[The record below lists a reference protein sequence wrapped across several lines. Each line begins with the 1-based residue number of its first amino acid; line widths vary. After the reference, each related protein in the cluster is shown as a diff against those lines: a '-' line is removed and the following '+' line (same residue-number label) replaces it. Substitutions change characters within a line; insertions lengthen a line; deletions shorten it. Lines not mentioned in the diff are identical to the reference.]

1 MHGAPNGAPR
11 CASSS
16 AFHPGTQSLIRSFP
30 SIFQDPTLPPK
41 STMVGRTF
49 SSGLLVAAAFGV
61 ASVNAHGF
69 LAIPA
74 PYFKSGVDITSY
86 TSTIMGDAT
95 YPGFAFNTAPS
106 INMEN
111 FVKNFKNDTKH
122 PNLRALVEKEAK
134 VVAAG
139 ADAQCGWTD
148 PSKTSYTLTNSTI
161 TYGRN
166 FEGTGEGFV
175 HPGPCETWCDD
186 VMVQQDMHCDETY
199 NKPNKAAVIPIDVAK
214 CKGAKQLTTY
224 WIAMHGNEW
233 QVYLD
238 CVGLTGATSG
248 GSSSTTPKPTT
259 KAPAAA
265 TPAPATTAPV
275 DSDADDVT
283 PAPADDEYADET
295 PAPATSTPAATST
308 QTPTPTKKK
317 CNAKTSRKLSD
328 IRKHE
333 DPHI

>member
-1 MHGAPNGAPR
+1 
-11 CASSS
+11 
-16 AFHPGTQSLIRSFP
+16 
-30 SIFQDPTLPPK
+30 
-41 STMVGRTF
+41 MVGRTF
-49 SSGLLVAAAFGV
+49 SSGLLVAVAFGV

-74 PYFKSGVDITSY
+74 PFFKTGVDITSY

-111 FVKNFKNDTKH
+111 FVKNFKNDAKH

-134 VVAAG
+134 VVATG

-238 CVGLTGATSG
+238 CVGLTGSASG
-248 GSSSTTPKPTT
+248 GSSTSKTPKPTT
-259 KAPAAA
+259 KAPAVAS
-265 TPAPATTAPV
+265 PAPATTAPV
-275 DSDADDVT
+275 DADADDETPAPATTVPVDSDADDET
-283 PAPADDEYADET
+283 PTPADDEYADET
-295 PAPATSTPAATST
+295 PAPTTVTPAATSAT
-308 QTPTPTKKK
+308 TPTPTKKK
-317 CNAKTSRKLSD
+317 CNAKSRKLSG